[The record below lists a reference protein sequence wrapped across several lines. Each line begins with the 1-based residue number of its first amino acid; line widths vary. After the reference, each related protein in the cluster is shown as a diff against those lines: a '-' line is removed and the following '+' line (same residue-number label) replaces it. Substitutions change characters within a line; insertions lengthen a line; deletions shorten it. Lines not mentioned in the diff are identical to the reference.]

1 MKKLVVK
8 LPFLK
13 KSTRIA
19 EISKAKFSD
28 RKDSKKIKETS
39 KERTRKYRLNLK
51 NNQRKL
57 DILKQNKKIQ
67 NQAHKTKL
75 KERRTLNT
83 QFNKQYKEK
92 QRQWQK
98 NSRKRKKD
106 KKEVG
111 LNKDLESNQKI
122 ENRPVNV
129 SDSGSSLRKRAQR
142 TKKQL
147 PQSPNAWAST
157 LKHIIKNATPRRKG
171 LLDWNINDE
180 NIDEVLNIT
189 KVGRPQKSVEKA
201 KRSLAFAE
209 NTLPNAIWTKKSL
222 YQYKRRTKKTQVKRI
237 TKPEAVRRQWESK
250 IESFLETNSRVMP
263 NKKDTLLING
273 ERVAKRHLLCSK
285 HEAFRKFVS
294 EQPEFP
300 RKFSTFS
307 KMIPKNFK
315 LLNLSRRQVCICT
328 KDYNLEQKINS
339 LNRLAILHESNTR
352 LSVKQLSDLSVCSY
366 DGKFPERK
374 CVDRNCNNCGIESII
389 NWYEPLLTA
398 SGPDQI
404 VKYHQWETT
413 TEHYKDKKGIQK
425 KSTRWIQAEK
435 KLPVEDVVKE
445 ISEGMKT
452 FTGHMFRANYQQK
465 VQNSIIEDMPHDQCV
480 VVMDFSENMSLQS
493 QDEIE
498 SAHWNIRQV
507 TIHPIYIVRHSVD
520 STYDNPKLQKES
532 LIVISDSLTHDS
544 NAVQVFTYK
553 LIAHLR
559 NNPGPC
565 PINVI
570 HRFSDNCAAQYKNKV
585 AFYNLTLLEETH
597 DIRVMYHFTES
608 GHGKGPSD
616 GLGAAIKG
624 RISRLILAGNV
635 INNAYQVYLALQ
647 RNKSENI
654 IQKIVYV
661 PKRVIDQLKPDKP
674 TMIKPLKGTQSF
686 HCIRT
691 FKKGSKLLL
700 CSDLSCSCSVCID
713 SNQQGPCPLIQFRKD
728 DILMDLTTGK
738 RLLRADAESND
749 HECILLLHYIYIY

>member
-1 MKKLVVK
+1 
-8 LPFLK
+8 
-13 KSTRIA
+13 
-19 EISKAKFSD
+19 
-28 RKDSKKIKETS
+28 
-39 KERTRKYRLNLK
+39 
-51 NNQRKL
+51 
-57 DILKQNKKIQ
+57 
-67 NQAHKTKL
+67 
-75 KERRTLNT
+75 
-83 QFNKQYKEK
+83 
-92 QRQWQK
+92 
-98 NSRKRKKD
+98 
-106 KKEVG
+106 
-111 LNKDLESNQKI
+111 
-122 ENRPVNV
+122 
-129 SDSGSSLRKRAQR
+129 
-142 TKKQL
+142 
-147 PQSPNAWAST
+147 
-157 LKHIIKNATPRRKG
+157 
-171 LLDWNINDE
+171 
-180 NIDEVLNIT
+180 
-189 KVGRPQKSVEKA
+189 
-201 KRSLAFAE
+201 
-209 NTLPNAIWTKKSL
+209 
-222 YQYKRRTKKTQVKRI
+222 
-237 TKPEAVRRQWESK
+237 
-250 IESFLETNSRVMP
+250 MP

-328 KDYNLEQKINS
+328 KDYNLQQKINS

-366 DGKFPERK
+366 DGKFLREN
-374 CVDRNCNNCGIESII
+374 V
-389 NWYEPLLTA
+389 L
-398 SGPDQI
+398 I
-404 VKYHQWETT
+404 VIATTVWETT

-465 VQNSIIEDMPHDQCV
+465 VQNSIIEDMPHDHCV

-498 SAHWNIRQV
+498 SVHWNIRQV

-559 NNPGPC
+559 NNPDPC

-597 DIRVMYHFTES
+597 DIRVVYHFTES

-616 GLGAAIKG
+616 GLGAAIKVE
-624 RISRLILAGNV
+624 LV
-635 INNAYQVYLALQ
+635 
-647 RNKSENI
+647 
-654 IQKIVYV
+654 
-661 PKRVIDQLKPDKP
+661 D
-674 TMIKPLKGTQSF
+674 SF
-686 HCIRT
+686 
-691 FKKGSKLLL
+691 
-700 CSDLSCSCSVCID
+700 
-713 SNQQGPCPLIQFRKD
+713 
-728 DILMDLTTGK
+728 
-738 RLLRADAESND
+738 
-749 HECILLLHYIYIY
+749 